1 MSLHH
6 IHVPQANMLV
16 VDSKPLIETSLS
28 VGETCNN
35 KNVAARWV
43 RTIKWNWQVTLCGL
57 IKENSDNL
65 YAYLAC
71 GV

>member
-6 IHVPQANMLV
+6 LHVPQANMLV
-16 VDSKPLIETSLS
+16 VDSKPLTNLTLQQNNLIKD
-28 VGETCNN
+28 NN
-35 KNVAARWV
+35 KVGQNH
-43 RTIKWNWQVTLCGL
+43 IKWNWQVTLCGL
-57 IKENSDNL
+57 VEENSNNL